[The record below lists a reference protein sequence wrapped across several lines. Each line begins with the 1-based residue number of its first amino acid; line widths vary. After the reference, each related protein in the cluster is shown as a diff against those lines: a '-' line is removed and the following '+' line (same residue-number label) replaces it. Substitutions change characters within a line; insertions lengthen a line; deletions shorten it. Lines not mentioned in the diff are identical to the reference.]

1 MPTPA
6 ATIPPTVETRDV
18 FKRVAL
24 AAAIY
29 CASFA
34 PNSATALEPSSDTA
48 KSACGALFTNAHAI
62 DWEAQIKEKIPQLV
76 ADCDAKL
83 INEKEICE
91 AARRA
96 LRRTKNPVL
105 LSLACSRWGGSL
117 PSIRA
122 SGAGTQSSAPMHAV
136 RRTFVR

>member
-1 MPTPA
+1 MPTPT
-6 ATIPPTVETRDV
+6 ATVPATVETRDV
-18 FKRVAL
+18 FKRLAL

-34 PNSATALEPSSDTA
+34 PNSATALEPSLDTA
-48 KSACGALFTNAHAI
+48 KGACGALFTNTHAI

-83 INEKEICE
+83 IKEKEMCE

-96 LRRTKNPVL
+96 LRRAENPVP
-105 LSLACSRWGGSL
+105 LSLACS
-117 PSIRA
+117 
-122 SGAGTQSSAPMHAV
+122 Q
-136 RRTFVR
+136 